1 MRWSIEI
8 GRINFLTELNFLS
21 KNLCSLIKVHLDAVY
36 NIFRYFQNNLGVN
49 PGRMTYDSMY
59 EPTYDNLFDIIGRY
73 LDKWKDFYPD
83 AQ

>member
-8 GRINFLTELNFLS
+8 GRIIFLTELNCLS
-21 KNLCSLIKVHLDAVY
+21 QHLCSLIKVHLDAVY

-49 PGRMTYDSMY
+49 TGRMTYDSMY
-59 EPTYDNLFDIIGRY
+59 EPTYENFFEVSGKY
-73 LDKWKDFYPD
+73 LDELKDFYPD